1 MTLWIDADA
10 CPRDAKELVYRAAM
24 RLGVRTVFVANAP
37 LSLPRSEHLSTVQVA
52 RGADVA
58 DAYIADT
65 AIGGDVAVTADVPL
79 AAKLVKKGVVVMD
92 PRGEPFTPDNV
103 DDRLAMRDLMQG
115 LRDSGVPTNGPK
127 PFDARARQQFANA
140 LDRELTAAVRRGR

>member
-24 RLGVRTVFVANAP
+24 RLAFRTVFVANAP
-37 LSLPRSEHLSTVQVA
+37 LTLPRSEHLSTVQVG

-65 AIGGDVAVTADVPL
+65 ATAGDVAVTADVPL
-79 AAKLVKKGVVVMD
+79 AAKLVKKGVVVID

-103 DDRLAMRDLMQG
+103 DDRLSMRDLMQG
-115 LRDSGVPTNGPK
+115 LRDAGMPTNGPK

-140 LDRELTAAVRRGR
+140 LDRVLTAALRQRT